1 MSITKPLKGFDLHTN
16 LDIEAQK
23 SAAKFLGNRR
33 GAVVAIDLD
42 SGGINVLYSSPTF
55 SINDLSNGMNE
66 DDFKDLIN
74 DSDKPF
80 FNRALKGRYPP
91 ASTIKPAI
99 GMYGVSNDIVNWD
112 FEMKDPGFFTLPE
125 TGRVFRGWR
134 KGGHGKVNMHKAYL
148 VSSNTYF
155 SLSHIKLISTNYLI
169 I

>member
-1 MSITKPLKGFDLHTN
+1 MEEIYEDHLRGKNGNEVYFPNAMGKLVQSLSITKPLKGFDLHTN

-23 SAAKFLGNRR
+23 SAANFLGNRR

-55 SINDLSNGMNE
+55 SINDLSNRMNE

-99 GMYGVSNDIVNWD
+99 GIYGVS
-112 FEMKDPGFFTLPE
+112 K
-125 TGRVFRGWR
+125 
-134 KGGHGKVNMHKAYL
+134 
-148 VSSNTYF
+148 
-155 SLSHIKLISTNYLI
+155 
-169 I
+169 